1 MQEEQQRIRQENMR
15 LQEQLK
21 HEFKLQ
27 EQLRLQAMMI
37 GQPTTKLQP
46 KQPPQLQPPQF
57 QPQFPAP
64 LQPQLPP
71 APYTPTQLP
80 LPPKQQLQPRD
91 ESQIKLSPSFSPTY
105 AQQSTTKASID
116 PFYSP
121 ILEKIDK
128 IFHSLGVNDEPCRER
143 LICSMYKNPV
153 KFSPHS
159 NLLSAELS
167 R

>member
-21 HEFKLQ
+21 REFKLH
-27 EQLRLQAMMI
+27 EQLRLQAMMT
-37 GQPTTKLQP
+37 GQQTTKLQP

-57 QPQFPAP
+57 QPQFPPP
-64 LQPQLPP
+64 LQPQLPA
-71 APYTPTQLP
+71 APYTPTQVP

-91 ESQIKLSPSFSPTY
+91 ESQIKLSPSYS
-105 AQQSTTKASID
+105 QQSTTKASHD